1 MFSSILSA
9 SVNGLEI
16 HPVRVETDIS
26 DGLPQFTMVGYLTAQ
41 VKEAGD
47 RVRSAFRN
55 SGFFLPSKRITVNLS
70 PADVPKNGSRFD
82 LPVAVSVLAA
92 SNILPPSSLT
102 GVMAAGELSLNGDLN
117 PVSGILPIA
126 IKAKEEHLRCLLV
139 PAENFNEAS
148 AVDGI
153 AVIPL
158 RNLLEAVEFL
168 KNGVLPNIPER
179 KQEDF
184 TLNEYGIDFRDIHG
198 QLTAKR
204 AAAIA
209 VAGFHNLL
217 LIGSPGS
224 GKTMIA
230 RRMPTIMPP
239 LGTSECLEI
248 SKIYSIS
255 GLLSS
260 DRPLIG
266 TRPFRH
272 PHHTVSPQA
281 LAGGGRFPT
290 PGEVTLAH
298 RGILFLD
305 EFPEFSPSAIEILR
319 QPLEDRSITI
329 SRQAGSVT
337 FPAGFLLLAAMNPCK
352 CGYYP
357 DRNLCTCSPRDINAY
372 ISRLSRPL
380 LDRIDLCVSCS
391 PVSYKDLISGE
402 SSLPGSA
409 EIREK
414 VLAARQI
421 QLQRF
426 SSSPIRFNSEIPP
439 SKLPLYCPLEP
450 LAESVLKDAFEQHSF
465 SARGYHRI
473 LKVARTIADLDG
485 SDIICARHIDE
496 ALFFRTVDETYW
508 KQ

>member
-16 HPVRVETDIS
+16 CPVRVETDIS
-26 DGLPQFTMVGYLTAQ
+26 DGLPQFTMVGYLSAQ

-55 SGFFLPSKRITVNLS
+55 SGFLLPSKRITVNLS

-82 LPVAVSVLAA
+82 LPVAISVLAA
-92 SNILPPSSLT
+92 SNILPVSSLE

-126 IKAKEEHLRCLLV
+126 VKAKEENIRCLLI
-139 PAENFNEAS
+139 PAENYNEAS
-148 AVDGI
+148 AVEGMS
-153 AVIPL
+153 VIPL
-158 RNLLEAVEFL
+158 KNLQEAVEFL
-168 KNGVLPNIPER
+168 KTGALPYYPAHNNE
-179 KQEDF
+179 ELS
-184 TLNEYGIDFRDIHG
+184 LNNYGIDFSDIHG

-239 LGTSECLEI
+239 LGKTECLEI
-248 SKIYSIS
+248 SEIYSIS
-255 GLLSS
+255 GLLNSEH
-260 DRPLIG
+260 PLVG

-305 EFPEFSPSAIEILR
+305 EFPEFSPAAIEILR

-357 DRNLCTCSPRDINAY
+357 DRNLCTCNPKDITAY
-372 ISRLSRPL
+372 INRISRPL

-391 PVSYKDLISGE
+391 PISYKDLISRA
-402 SSLPGSA
+402 STQPGSA

-421 QLQRF
+421 QLNRF
-426 SSSPIRFNSEIPP
+426 SSAKIHFNSEIPP
-439 SKLPLYCPLEP
+439 SRLPFYCPLEP
-450 LAESVLKDAFEQHSF
+450 MAESVLKEAFEKHSF

-473 LKVARTIADLDG
+473 LKVARTIADLDA
-485 SDIICARHIDE
+485 SEDICARHIDE
-496 ALFFRTVDETYW
+496 ALFFRTVDETFW